1 MKLYNFAVPI
11 VVLTVTGVAY
21 TIHSQL
27 TPTPLRSFVVTSV
40 MSSPRAG
47 SPYLHTTTI
56 TRAVR
61 SDGSWAEIETA
72 NFNGRDYSE
81 RDIHDYEAGKYTIVE
96 DQTQSIVVETIPQDE

>member
-40 MSSPRAG
+40 MSSPARVND
-47 SPYLHTTTI
+47 L
-56 TRAVR
+56 
-61 SDGSWAEIETA
+61 ETYA
-72 NFNGRDYSE
+72 HG
-81 RDIHDYEAGKYTIVE
+81 I
-96 DQTQSIVVETIPQDE
+96 